1 MPGVLIIEAMAQV
14 GGMLLM
20 GAVPD
25 PEKKVVYFT
34 SLNNVKWRRP
44 VKPGDQLRFELELLQ
59 VRGMMCKMQG
69 SPRSTA
75 RWWPRRRWAPWCA
88 TNDDAHPSDGAR
100 ARRGELGAD
109 VEIGPFAIVGENC
122 RIGDGCVIAAR
133 ATLERNV
140 ILGTGVK
147 VGIGTVL
154 GGDPQDL
161 KFKGELTTV
170 EIGDG
175 TTIREY
181 TTINRGTTQ
190 SYKTTVG
197 KGCFIMSYV
206 HLAHDCHVGD
216 GVILVNS
223 VQLAGH
229 VTVGDKA
236 IIAGQSA
243 AHQFVKIGQY
253 SFVGGCSRISQD
265 VPAVHQGGRQSDQAL
280 RIEQRRAAAQ
290 QLPEEVVR
298 ELKRAYRLFFRSEL
312 NVSQAKERAATELKP
327 FPEVQELLRSSRRAG
342 AGWSSERAAPHR
354 RDRRGEASATTTS
367 ASSATC
373 MARRSPAFFD
383 ARVERAEQVSRELGV
398 TAHPSLDALLD
409 VVDAV
414 TIVVP
419 TPAHFAVARECSGE
433 GSTR

>member
-1 MPGVLIIEAMAQV
+1 M
-14 GGMLLM
+14 
-20 GAVPD
+20 
-25 PEKKVVYFT
+25 
-34 SLNNVKWRRP
+34 
-44 VKPGDQLRFELELLQ
+44 
-59 VRGMMCKMQG
+59 
-69 SPRSTA
+69 TA
-75 RWWPRRRWAPWCA
+75 RI
-88 TNDDAHPSDGAR
+88 HPTAIVHDGV
-100 ARRGELGAD
+100 ELGAD

-140 ILGTGVK
+140 ILGAGVK

-161 KFKGELTTV
+161 KFKGEMTTV
-170 EIGDG
+170 EIGEG

-265 VPAVHQGGRQSDQAL
+265 VPPYIKAVGNPIKLYGLNSVGL
-280 RIEQRRAAAQ
+280 QRNNF
-290 QLPEEVVR
+290 PEEVVR

-312 NVSQAKERAATELKP
+312 NVSQAKERAAAELKP
-327 FPEVQELLRSSRRAG
+327 FAEVQELLRFVEESG
-342 AGWSSERAAPHR
+342 
-354 RDRRGEASATTTS
+354 RG
-367 ASSATC
+367 
-373 MARRSPAFFD
+373 
-383 ARVERAEQVSRELGV
+383 
-398 TAHPSLDALLD
+398 
-409 VVDAV
+409 VVV
-414 TIVVP
+414 
-419 TPAHFAVARECSGE
+419 
-433 GSTR
+433 

>member
-1 MPGVLIIEAMAQV
+1 M
-14 GGMLLM
+14 
-20 GAVPD
+20 
-25 PEKKVVYFT
+25 
-34 SLNNVKWRRP
+34 
-44 VKPGDQLRFELELLQ
+44 
-59 VRGMMCKMQG
+59 RGRIH
-69 SPRSTA
+69 PTA
-75 RWWPRRRWAPWCA
+75 LV
-88 TNDDAHPSDGAR
+88 DASA
-100 ARRGELGAD
+100 EIGAD

-140 ILGTGVK
+140 ILGDGVK

-236 IIAGQSA
+236 IVAGQSA

-265 VPAVHQGGRQSDQAL
+265 VPPYIKAVGNPIKLYGLNSVGL
-280 RIEQRRAAAQ
+280 QRNNF
-290 QLPEEVVR
+290 PEEVVR
-298 ELKRAYRLFFRSEL
+298 ELKRAYRIFFRSEL
-312 NVSQAKERAATELKP
+312 NMTQAKARAATDLQP
-327 FPEVQELLRSSRRAG
+327 LPEVQALIRFVEESG
-342 AGWSSERAAPHR
+342 
-354 RDRRGEASATTTS
+354 RG
-367 ASSATC
+367 
-373 MARRSPAFFD
+373 
-383 ARVERAEQVSRELGV
+383 
-398 TAHPSLDALLD
+398 
-409 VVDAV
+409 VVA
-414 TIVVP
+414 
-419 TPAHFAVARECSGE
+419 
-433 GSTR
+433 

>member
-1 MPGVLIIEAMAQV
+1 M
-14 GGMLLM
+14 
-20 GAVPD
+20 
-25 PEKKVVYFT
+25 
-34 SLNNVKWRRP
+34 
-44 VKPGDQLRFELELLQ
+44 
-59 VRGMMCKMQG
+59 
-69 SPRSTA
+69 TA
-75 RWWPRRRWAPWCA
+75 RI
-88 TNDDAHPSDGAR
+88 HPTAIVDPGT
-100 ARRGELGAD
+100 EIGAD

-122 RIGDGCVIAAR
+122 RIGDGCVVAAR

-140 ILGTGVK
+140 ILGAGVK
-147 VGIGTVL
+147 IGIGTVL

-206 HLAHDCHVGD
+206 HLAHDCHIGD

-229 VTVGDKA
+229 VSVGDKA

-253 SFVGGCSRISQD
+253 AFVGGCSRISQD
-265 VPAVHQGGRQSDQAL
+265 VPPYIKAVGNPIKLYGLNSVGL
-280 RIEQRRAAAQ
+280 QRNNF
-290 QLPEEVVR
+290 PEDVVR

-312 NVSQAKERAATELKP
+312 NVSQAKERAAAELKP
-327 FPEVQELLRSSRRAG
+327 YAEVQELLRFVEESG
-342 AGWSSERAAPHR
+342 
-354 RDRRGEASATTTS
+354 RG
-367 ASSATC
+367 
-373 MARRSPAFFD
+373 
-383 ARVERAEQVSRELGV
+383 
-398 TAHPSLDALLD
+398 
-409 VVDAV
+409 VVV
-414 TIVVP
+414 
-419 TPAHFAVARECSGE
+419 
-433 GSTR
+433 

>member
-1 MPGVLIIEAMAQV
+1 MTTRIHP
-14 GGMLLM
+14 
-20 GAVPD
+20 
-25 PEKKVVYFT
+25 
-34 SLNNVKWRRP
+34 
-44 VKPGDQLRFELELLQ
+44 
-59 VRGMMCKMQG
+59 
-69 SPRSTA
+69 TA
-75 RWWPRRRWAPWCA
+75 IV
-88 TNDDAHPSDGAR
+88 HDGA
-100 ARRGELGAD
+100 ELGAD

-122 RIGDGCVIAAR
+122 RIGDGCVVAAR

-147 VGIGTVL
+147 VGIGSVL

-206 HLAHDCHVGD
+206 HLAHDCHIGD

-229 VTVGDKA
+229 VTVGEKA

-265 VPAVHQGGRQSDQAL
+265 VPPYIKAVGNPIKLYGLNSVGL
-280 RIEQRRAAAQ
+280 QRNNF
-290 QLPEEVVR
+290 PEDVVR

-312 NVSQAKERAATELKP
+312 NVSQALERAQSELTMT
-327 FPEVQELLRSSRRAG
+327 PEVKHFLQ
-342 AGWSSERAAPHR
+342 
-354 RDRRGEASATTTS
+354 
-367 ASSATC
+367 
-373 MARRSPAFFD
+373 F
-383 ARVERAEQVSRELGV
+383 
-398 TAHPSLDALLD
+398 
-409 VVDAV
+409 VDASQRG
-414 TIVVP
+414 VVI
-419 TPAHFAVARECSGE
+419 
-433 GSTR
+433 